1 MKGNKFIRLWVHRG
15 SGGIDDASPPEKR
28 TGVIN
33 AAATT
38 IVSILLPFIMPPLPC
53 LSRLIC
59 AKKEPHP

>member
-15 SGGIDDASPPEKR
+15 SGGIYDASRLRRP

-38 IVSILLPFIMPPLPC
+38 IVSILLTFIMTPVR
-53 LSRLIC
+53 LS
-59 AKKEPHP
+59 